1 MHVCVCVSI
10 RETHQTQSALPT
22 SSARARSHSS
32 LTLTTSSWA
41 VRSSPPPH
49 AHSVPVSRHHRHRTT
64 PHAFAC
70 RAHLLY
76 RPCCYGDDNTRSG
89 SAFAELRARVSKSRR
104 GVGKV
109 GGVYFIDVAPAI
121 KYTDIRARARSLFAD
136 PGCCN
141 YVLKLMQNQKI
152 G

>member
-1 MHVCVCVSI
+1 MCVSI

-76 RPCCYGDDNTRSG
+76 RPCCYGDDSTRSG

-109 GGVYFIDVAPAI
+109 GGGGSTLPTSRLPLNTQTF
-121 KYTDIRARARSLFAD
+121 ARALTVRGS
-136 PGCCN
+136 G
-141 YVLKLMQNQKI
+141 VL
-152 G
+152 